1 MVADTFDWGIFA
13 APEGTE
19 RKRTIQASVTFQEED
34 PDIRCMSESLS
45 SLNRDYLGEMVAN
58 HFNEKESQ
66 GIPAGRI
73 LPDHVYRALF
83 AMKQQ
88 CSSTDDYF
96 YLFASLNLLNAA
108 IKTPEWKRKLS
119 YNAIKGRVS
128 DFFRM
133 YATNSRMFQGIRAY
147 YNVEDKVAYVKIY
160 GVIFSFHYIPVD
172 RTIEQFASSNRN
184 VPMTWNG
191 VRLQKI
197 ADWLYE
203 KAASLS
209 ELSASEERRYE
220 RWKEGRI
227 ARETCNLQGFQASQR
242 IYAA

>member
-1 MVADTFDWGIFA
+1 
-13 APEGTE
+13 
-19 RKRTIQASVTFQEED
+19 
-34 PDIRCMSESLS
+34 
-45 SLNRDYLGEMVAN
+45 
-58 HFNEKESQ
+58 
-66 GIPAGRI
+66 
-73 LPDHVYRALF
+73 
-83 AMKQQ
+83 
-88 CSSTDDYF
+88 
-96 YLFASLNLLNAA
+96 
-108 IKTPEWKRKLS
+108 
-119 YNAIKGRVS
+119 
-128 DFFRM
+128 
-133 YATNSRMFQGIRAY
+133 MFQGIRAY